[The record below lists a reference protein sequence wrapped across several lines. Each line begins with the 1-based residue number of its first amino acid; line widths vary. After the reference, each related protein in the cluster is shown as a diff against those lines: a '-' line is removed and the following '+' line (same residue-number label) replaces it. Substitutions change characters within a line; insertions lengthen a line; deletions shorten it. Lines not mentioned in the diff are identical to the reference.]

1 MFFKSLPRENST
13 PKISSFRRDEKPFVS
28 DAESLLDLDETTV
41 SQRRILC
48 PDDSLENTRNMDLS
62 SDENSDYSEKEN
74 SRTSDDLANEN
85 SRDSAISL
93 ALDAKSDQ
101 FKRLKLK
108 SKSQLFK
115 FFHNNPPLPPSIS
128 LDLEEESNDN
138 EKEKQQQLIHY
149 ADINGLNLNIYPGLQ
164 SEMNYYG
171 PEGESES
178 QYDSIDYELYEEGP
192 TLNAEN
198 YMNFSS
204 SGLTDMY
211 PTLNQ
216 YSDSGYNSPRS
227 ESSNFLYEY
236 DGFDTSY
243 PANLT
248 ETLANNYTDELLYYF
263 ESSNQNQNIHD
274 TQYSQTRNREILRQ
288 PSKLSLTSIQT
299 ESETK
304 TIPELDSKKDSK
316 RDTQTPE
323 LFKKCKIKFLG
334 IQKAD
339 PVQYVAKYGP
349 NLVNLSDSPTNAN
362 LNTKPSVKY
371 YKLSGQN

>member
-1 MFFKSLPRENST
+1 MFFKSLPRDNST
-13 PKISSFRRDEKPFVS
+13 PKINSFGNDERPFVS
-28 DAESLLDLDETTV
+28 DDESLLDLDETTV

-48 PDDSLENTRNMDLS
+48 PDDSILENTRNMDLS

-74 SRTSDDLANEN
+74 SRTSDDLANED
-85 SRDSAISL
+85 SRDSAVSL
-93 ALDAKSDQ
+93 ALDTKSDQ
-101 FKRLKLK
+101 FKRLHLK

-115 FFHNNPPLPPSIS
+115 FFHNNPPLPPSIT
-128 LDLEEESNDN
+128 LDLEEKSNDD

-149 ADINGLNLNIYPGLQ
+149 ADIDGLNLNNYPGLQ
-164 SEMNYYG
+164 SDINYYG
-171 PEGESES
+171 SEGESES

-198 YMNFSS
+198 YMNFSNT
-204 SGLTDMY
+204 TDLY

-236 DGFDTSY
+236 DNTYGFDTSY
-243 PANLT
+243 PNNLT
-248 ETLANNYTDELLYYF
+248 ETLTNHYPHEFLYYF
-263 ESSNQNQNIHD
+263 ESSNENQNIHD

-288 PSKLSLTSIQT
+288 PSTLSLKSLQS
-299 ESETK
+299 ESK
-304 TIPELDSKKDSK
+304 AKVIPKQGSQQGS
-316 RDTQTPE
+316 QTPE

-349 NLVNLSDSPTNAN
+349 NLVNLSDSPTKVKSNS
-362 LNTKPSVKY
+362 KPSVKY